1 MSELKDNSLDIELP
15 VKKIRLTYRSNLG
28 IILVLTFWTLFWTL
42 FTFFVLGVS
51 SIHPI
56 KRLWNDWVISK
67 NYEFIPDAY
76 ARYECYNYGG
86 TPEYINCKVTFNAGE
101 GYKEEKLNYF
111 HEEYPYSWYVFLLPD
126 NLELHG
132 LSPMVRSVDSP
143 SRTSFLFGIETV
155 KIRFLSLLITKA
167 FQFTFIAVWFYGLY
181 IWWKI
186 YYWRRFPN
194 NVQLKAVK
202 IASIYVAEGKGK
214 VYHFFGLSPSI
225 AASGIRY
232 LPSSV
237 TIVMPNPMR
246 HALAATQLRN
256 GLEPIFLDKEQTIG
270 VAIEAQQAGSGY
282 LLDYNL
288 TYLVLSKKDKEKL
301 ITNIKAYQ
309 QWIAQHPEK
318 LQQLSEA
325 IDAKPKNR

>member
-28 IILVLTFWTLFWTL
+28 IILVLTFWTLFFCL
-42 FTFFVLGVS
+42 ILIGPVIIGS
-51 SIHPI
+51 YYPI
-56 KRLWNDWVISK
+56 KRLWNDWVVSK
-67 NYEFIPDAY
+67 NYEFIPNAY
-76 ARYECYNYGG
+76 AGFGCNEYESMLDYV
-86 TPEYINCKVTFNAGE
+86 NCGVIFNVGNP
-101 GYKEEKLNYF
+101 YKEEKLRDGF
-111 HEEYPYSWYVFLLPD
+111 EDYPYSWQVFLTPK
-126 NLELHG
+126 NLSMEG
-132 LSPMVRSVDSP
+132 KSPMVRSVDDP

-309 QWIAQHPEK
+309 AWLAQHPEK